1 MVLGLWLKEPR
12 AASGRCGGLQSGTC
26 PLCSKLGG
34 GAEMEESDGTG
45 FTLALS
51 GVSGPLSEINK
62 SLKLRP
68 AD

>member
-1 MVLGLWLKEPR
+1 MAARRVERVHFVLSWGVVV
-12 AASGRCGGLQSGTC
+12 
-26 PLCSKLGG
+26 G

-51 GVSGPLSEINK
+51 GVSGLLSEINK